1 MLRMNYRPEV
11 KRVVSFHILVP
22 FSSTH
27 LLFPEQRGGDDLLVV
42 VGTVKMTVT
51 FP

>member
-1 MLRMNYRPEV
+1 MNYRPEV
-11 KRVVSFHILVP
+11 EEWFRFT
-22 FSSTH
+22 FGSSSCTH
-27 LLFPEQRGGDDLLVV
+27 LLFPEQRGGDGLLVV